1 MPATSGAPSANSSF
15 SENDLLRMQVANNI
29 GNAGDEQIM
38 RMMMIE
44 HIVVS
49 VPAGTEIYLV
59 FAKSQS
65 IPAACETPAQ
75 VENAS
80 LPSNP

>member
-1 MPATSGAPSANSSF
+1 M
-15 SENDLLRMQVANNI
+15 RMQVANNI

-38 RMMMIE
+38 RMLTLE

-59 FAKSQS
+59 FEK
-65 IPAACETPAQ
+65 AAATNVLNSETPIQTPRAGMALSHSSNAAQ
-75 VENAS
+75 
-80 LPSNP
+80 P

>member
-1 MPATSGAPSANSSF
+1 M
-15 SENDLLRMQVANNI
+15 
-29 GNAGDEQIM
+29 GNACDEQIM
-38 RMMMIE
+38 RMMTIE

-65 IPAACETPAQ
+65 VAASHETPGQ

>member
-1 MPATSGAPSANSSF
+1 M
-15 SENDLLRMQVANNI
+15 RMQVANNI

-38 RMMMIE
+38 RMLTLE

-59 FAKSQS
+59 FDK
-65 IPAACETPAQ
+65 AAAANA
-75 VENAS
+75 ENRGKAMQ
-80 LPSNP
+80 LPHSGTYPKAEQP